1 MCFGIVTPLSGSQS
15 MLAVEMCSA
24 KVRRLR
30 RVGALDERWRVGGCW
45 VGYED
50 V

>member
-1 MCFGIVTPLSGSQS
+1 MCFGLVTLLSGSQS

-30 RVGALDERWRVGGCW
+30 RVGYDERWRVGGCW
-45 VGYED
+45 VGYGD